1 MNIQEV
7 EVEKIRPY
15 ERNAK
20 THTGR
25 QVEQI
30 ANSIRQFGFRQP
42 IVLDKNGV
50 IIIGHGRYQAAM
62 QLKMKTVPCVR
73 AEDLTEEQVAALRLA
88 DNKLNESDWDMD
100 NLEKELAEIQDIDMA
115 EFGFADLEDDEDNL
129 DDIVEDKVPEDV
141 EPRAKLGEIYK
152 LGRHRLICGDS
163 TDGKVIKKLMGG
175 GECSLLL
182 TDPPYNV
189 SVGDCDR
196 PNSSHN
202 NVHILNDSMEEGD
215 FIKWLSKALK
225 NANDSMVKGAA
236 FYIFYAGLHHTE
248 FDYSTRSIPDWK
260 VHEQIVWVKGHF
272 VLGRNSDYQWQ
283 HELALYGWKTGA
295 PHYFTNSRA
304 EGTVIEDTSVRLS
317 SLKKGE
323 LIALCEKLMK
333 SDEPST
339 VVRADKPASADL
351 HPTVKPQELLCYLL
365 KNSSRQG
372 DNVLDLFGGSGSTLI
387 ACEQLN
393 RTCFMCE
400 LDPKYVDVIISRWE
414 SFTGQ
419 AAELIS
425 E

>member
-30 ANSIRQFGFRQP
+30 ASSIRQFGFRQP

-100 NLEKELAEIQDIDMA
+100 NLEKELAEIQDIDMT

-141 EPRAKLGEIYK
+141 KPRAKLGEIYK

-175 GECSLLL
+175 A
-182 TDPPYNV
+182 NV
-189 SVGDCDR
+189 
-196 PNSSHN
+196 P
-202 NVHILNDSMEEGD
+202 
-215 FIKWLSKALK
+215 
-225 NANDSMVKGAA
+225 
-236 FYIFYAGLHHTE
+236 
-248 FDYSTRSIPDWK
+248 
-260 VHEQIVWVKGHF
+260 
-272 VLGRNSDYQWQ
+272 
-283 HELALYGWKTGA
+283 
-295 PHYFTNSRA
+295 
-304 EGTVIEDTSVRLS
+304 
-317 SLKKGE
+317 
-323 LIALCEKLMK
+323 
-333 SDEPST
+333 
-339 VVRADKPASADL
+339 
-351 HPTVKPQELLCYLL
+351 
-365 KNSSRQG
+365 
-372 DNVLDLFGGSGSTLI
+372 
-387 ACEQLN
+387 
-393 RTCFMCE
+393 CF
-400 LDPKYVDVIISRWE
+400 
-414 SFTGQ
+414 
-419 AAELIS
+419 
-425 E
+425 